1 MGLARNFKELRVYRV
16 GFESAMRI
24 FELTKH
30 WPAEERYSL
39 IDQIR
44 RSSRA
49 VTANVAEAW
58 RKRLYVASFVSKL
71 SDANAEA
78 AETQV
83 WLDYALECQYIDS
96 LAHADLYAAYDQVSG
111 GLIKMLTDPAAWC
124 GPAALREGSAE
135 YAVDSP
141 GVPASLPGDS
151 TFFVNAPDEP

>member
-1 MGLARNFKELRVYRV
+1 MALARNFKELRVYRAA
-16 GFESAMRI
+16 FEAAMQI
-24 FELTKH
+24 FALTKH

-83 WLDYALECQYIDS
+83 WLDYVLACQYIDS
-96 LAHADLYAAYDQVSG
+96 SAHAALYAAYDQVSG
-111 GLIKMLTDPAAWC
+111 GLIKMVTDPEAWC
-124 GPAALREGSAE
+124 SPAALREASEE
-135 YAVDSP
+135 YSVDSP
-141 GVPASLPGDS
+141 GMPPSFPDDP
-151 TFFVNAPDEP
+151 TFFDNTPHEQ

>member
-1 MGLARNFKELRVYRV
+1 MALARNFKELRVYRV
-16 GFESAMRI
+16 GFEAAMRI
-24 FELTKH
+24 FALTKH

-39 IDQIR
+39 TDQIR

-96 LAHADLYAAYDQVSG
+96 SAHAALYAAYDQISG
-111 GLIKMLTDPAAWC
+111 GRIKMLTDPAAWC
-124 GPAALREGSAE
+124 GPAALREGSSE
-135 YAVDSP
+135 YVAGSP
-141 GVPASLPGDS
+141 GVPAGLPDDS
-151 TFFVNAPDEP
+151 TLFVNPPGEQ